1 MQNTPQSSSA
11 PCLERPKTRRPRRW
25 TALLVCAA
33 LLLGAFPVA
42 PQLKPARAPEP
53 ALIDLQGYRELLD
66 RHKGKPV
73 LVTFWA
79 TWCEPCREEYPV
91 VNELARQYEKKGLLV
106 IGISFD
112 EDAEMNLVRIFL
124 ERYRPVFS
132 NYRLHTANQE
142 EFWHG
147 VHAQWTGT
155 IPAYFLYA
163 RDGRRVAALVGTHTR
178 EQMEKAIQKALE
190 APAAGTAAPSH

>member
-1 MQNTPQSSSA
+1 MQNTSQSSA
-11 PCLERPKTRRPRRW
+11 PCPERPEARHPRRW
-25 TALLVCAA
+25 IALLVCAA
-33 LLLGAFPVA
+33 LLLGAFPVT
-42 PQLKPARAPEP
+42 PQSKPARAPEP

-79 TWCEPCREEYPV
+79 TWCEPCREEYPM
-91 VNELARQYEKKGLLV
+91 VNELARQYRKQGLVV

-124 ERYRPVFS
+124 ERYRPAFP

-142 EFWHG
+142 EFWHD
-147 VHAQWTGT
+147 VHSQWTGT
-155 IPAYFLYA
+155 IPAYFLYG
-163 RDGRRVAALVGTHTR
+163 RDGRRVAGLVGTRTR
-178 EQMEKAIQKALE
+178 EQIEKAIQKALE
-190 APAAGTAAPSH
+190 APAAGAAAPGH